1 MAEQKIIKLENVSKK
16 YKDHIALS
24 DCNLEIDKGKIYG
37 IVGPNG
43 AGKTTLFKIILN
55 LITPSE
61 GTIYIDGMKNP
72 KEKDISFGT
81 LIEMPYVDQSMTA
94 YQNLKFMQILAG
106 KRDDDRIDEIL
117 QMVGLADTGKKKVRK
132 FSMGMKQRLGIA
144 MAVINGPDVLI
155 LDEPMNGL
163 DPEGI
168 VEIRNVLLEIN
179 KKRGVTIM
187 VSSHILGELDKLV
200 TDYVFI
206 KNGEVFLAESKTEI
220 EKDMETKKIADFEEY
235 YIKTIRA
242 YE

>member
-1 MAEQKIIKLENVSKK
+1 M
-16 YKDHIALS
+16 
-24 DCNLEIDKGKIYG
+24 
-37 IVGPNG
+37 GPNG

-106 KRDDDRIDEIL
+106 KRDDDRINEIL

-206 KNGEVFLAESKTEI
+206 KNGEVFLDEPKTEI